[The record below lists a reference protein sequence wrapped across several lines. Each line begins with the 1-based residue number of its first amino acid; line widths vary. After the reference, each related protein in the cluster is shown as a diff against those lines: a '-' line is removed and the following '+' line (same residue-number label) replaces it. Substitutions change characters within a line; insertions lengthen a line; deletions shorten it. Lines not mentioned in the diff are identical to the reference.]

1 VQLLPPAAHRRDKVR
16 RLEDG
21 EMLANRLADH
31 LQLRAELAQ
40 GLAVTVFT
48 RSSRIRRLG
57 SAQRPED
64 LVHPWI
70 GSHPA
75 AE

>member
-1 VQLLPPAAHRRDKVR
+1 
-16 RLEDG
+16 
-21 EMLANRLADH
+21 MLANRLADH

-57 SAQRPED
+57 SASALKTSSIP
-64 LVHPWI
+64 
-70 GSHPA
+70 G
-75 AE
+75 